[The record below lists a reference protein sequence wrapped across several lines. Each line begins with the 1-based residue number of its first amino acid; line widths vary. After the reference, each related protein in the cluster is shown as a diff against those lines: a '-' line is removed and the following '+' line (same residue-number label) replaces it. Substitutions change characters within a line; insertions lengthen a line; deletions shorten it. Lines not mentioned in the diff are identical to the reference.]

1 MFEKPTYY
9 IAPNDFVDVC
19 LKDLTGAE
27 TKILAVIIRKTFG
40 FHKDTDY
47 LSISKLME
55 YTGLSN
61 RVIIIATSTLEQKD
75 FIHIK
80 YQCPNCKSEFDHID
94 DMMVDEFYYNKKRE
108 KQCLGH
114 RFSCT
119 ICQAKEH
126 PNKFFSLSMSEEC
139 ATAMKNGYEES
150 SQPVMKK
157 SHNGYEE
164 KSQPVV
170 TKSHN
175 GYEEK
180 SQGVVTKSHTQKETY
195 TKGNILKE
203 TDTKD
208 LSDDFDISEDFINA
222 EQVDARIEKL
232 EKTCKL
238 IQGTFNQF
246 TIQSQPI
253 KEALIKISEYPEEQ
267 QIKALEKG
275 SLESNQKK
283 IVSYML
289 NGLKQGWYDNQA
301 QPKESNPNEVVYNH
315 PPLVVSSTPEQL
327 EQEQKEREIQKTK
340 NRIFLDRV
348 KEIENTGVHF
358 LTAMEMAG
366 KEFGF
371 GDDKV

>member
-1 MFEKPTYY
+1 MCASPQKENGFTPIAHEILEALARTKLTTLESQAIFLILRNTYGYNRKVWQIKKWKVFDDFGIHKCLVKETLFKLSERQIIELDWKQKEIVFQKDYEKWQEVVPRQAIRERIVEQKVSQVTNNKVSQVTNNGQTQVSQVTNLKLVTGQTQVSQVTNSTPSKPALSVALPDPKDNLY
-9 IAPNDFVDVC
+9 ILNIESKDIYIPNDIGTVYD
-19 LKDLTGAE
+19 
-27 TKILAVIIRKTFG
+27 
-40 FHKDTDY
+40 
-47 LSISKLME
+47 
-55 YTGLSN
+55 
-61 RVIIIATSTLEQKD
+61 
-75 FIHIK
+75 
-80 YQCPNCKSEFDHID
+80 
-94 DMMVDEFYYNKKRE
+94 KKV
-108 KQCLGH
+108 KQD
-114 RFSCT
+114 
-119 ICQAKEH
+119 
-126 PNKFFSLSMSEEC
+126 N
-139 ATAMKNGYEES
+139 NY
-150 SQPVMKK
+150 
-157 SHNGYEE
+157 
-164 KSQPVV
+164 
-170 TKSHN
+170 
-175 GYEEK
+175 
-180 SQGVVTKSHTQKETY
+180 
-195 TKGNILKE
+195 
-203 TDTKD
+203 
-208 LSDDFDISEDFINA
+208 
-222 EQVDARIEKL
+222 

-238 IQGTFNQF
+238 IQTKFNQF

-315 PPLVVSSTPEQL
+315 PPLIKSSTPEQL

-358 LTAMEMAG
+358 LTAREMAG